1 MHIKIN
7 LYKDRVFFNTAINS
21 LKDIIFVE
29 DLDINTER
37 EYMKVAIIGAGNM
50 GGALARGLA
59 KGSIIPTS
67 DIYVSN
73 PSTPK
78 LETLK
83 NEFPEINIT
92 SNNCT
97 AATAADMIVLAVK
110 PWKVVEVV
118 NELKPHLDYSRQAI
132 ASMVGGLG
140 IAQLSEW
147 LDKGDGALPA
157 TYIII
162 PNTAIAT
169 MSSMTFISSA
179 RSTTQKDALL
189 LDIFNELGK
198 AMLIEESAMPA
209 ATSLASCGIAYA
221 LRYIRSS
228 MEGGVELGIRADDAK
243 HIVMQTLRGAVDVLA
258 ASDAHPE
265 AEIDRVT
272 TPGGLTIRGLNAMEA
287 AGFTHSVIEGL
298 RASTKR

>member
-1 MHIKIN
+1 
-7 LYKDRVFFNTAINS
+7 
-21 LKDIIFVE
+21 
-29 DLDINTER
+29 
-37 EYMKVAIIGAGNM
+37 MKVAIIGAGNM

-59 KGSIIPTS
+59 QGSLVATS

-73 PSTPK
+73 PSTTK
-78 LETLK
+78 LERLRS
-83 NEFPEINIT
+83 EFPEINT
-92 SNNCT
+92 TNNNRS
-97 AATAADMIVLAVK
+97 AVASADIVVLAVK

-118 NELKPHLDYSRQAI
+118 EELKPHLDYSHQAV
-132 ASMVGGLG
+132 ASMVGGLS
-140 IAQLSEW
+140 IAQLTEW
-147 LDKGDGALPA
+147 LDKGDGTLPA

-179 RSTTQKDALL
+179 RSTSAQDSLL

-198 AMLIEESAMPA
+198 AMLIDEGQMAA

-221 LRYIRSS
+221 LRYIRAA

-243 HIVMQTLRGAVDVLA
+243 RIVMQTLRGAVDVLEA
-258 ASDAHPE
+258 NDAHPE

-272 TPGGLTIRGLNAMEA
+272 TPGGLTIKGLNAMEA

>member
-1 MHIKIN
+1 
-7 LYKDRVFFNTAINS
+7 
-21 LKDIIFVE
+21 
-29 DLDINTER
+29 
-37 EYMKVAIIGAGNM
+37 MKVAIIGAGNM

-59 KGSIIPTS
+59 KGSLIHTS
-67 DIYVSN
+67 NIFVSN
-73 PSTPK
+73 PSKAK
-78 LETLK
+78 LEALRS
-83 NEFPEINIT
+83 EFSDIGVTTDNRVAVT
-92 SNNCT
+92 T
-97 AATAADMIVLAVK
+97 ADIIVLAVK
-110 PWKVVEVV
+110 PWKVVEVI
-118 NELKPHLDYSRQAI
+118 EEIKPYVDYRRQAI

-147 LDKGDGALPA
+147 LDKGDGTLPA
-157 TYIII
+157 TYILI

-179 RSTTQKDALL
+179 RATKEQEAMLL
-189 LDIFNELGK
+189 SIFNELGK
-198 AMLIEESAMPA
+198 AMLIDEGQMAA

-221 LRYIRSS
+221 LRYVRAA
-228 MEGGVELGIRADDAK
+228 MEGGVELGMRADDAK
-243 HIVMQTLRGAVDVLA
+243 HIVMQTLRGAVDVLEA
-258 ASDAHPE
+258 NDSHPE

>member
-1 MHIKIN
+1 MKI
-7 LYKDRVFFNTAINS
+7 
-21 LKDIIFVE
+21 
-29 DLDINTER
+29 
-37 EYMKVAIIGAGNM
+37 AIIGAGNM

-59 KGSIIPTS
+59 KGSIVPTS

-78 LETLK
+78 IEALK
-83 NEFPEINIT
+83 AEFPEINIST
-92 SNNCT
+92 DNCSV
-97 AATAADMIVLAVK
+97 AKAADIIVLAVK
-110 PWKVVEVV
+110 PWKVEGVIA
-118 NELKPHLDYSRQAI
+118 ELKPHLDYSRQAV
-132 ASMVGGLG
+132 ASMVGGLS
-140 IAQLSEW
+140 IAQLSAW
-147 LDKGDGALPA
+147 LDKGCDALPA

-169 MSSMTFISSA
+169 MSSMTFISST
-179 RSTTQKDALL
+179 RSTTALDQEL
-189 LDIFNELGK
+189 LSIFDELGK

-221 LRYIRSS
+221 LRYIRAA

-243 HIVMQTLRGAVDVLA
+243 HIVMQTLRGAVDVLE
-258 ASDAHPE
+258 SNNTHPE

-272 TPGGLTIRGLNAMEA
+272 TPGGLTIKGLNAMEA

>member
-1 MHIKIN
+1 
-7 LYKDRVFFNTAINS
+7 
-21 LKDIIFVE
+21 
-29 DLDINTER
+29 
-37 EYMKVAIIGAGNM
+37 M

-59 KGSIIPTS
+59 QCSIIPTS

-73 PSTPK
+73 PSPAK
-78 LETLK
+78 LEALK
-83 NEFPEINIT
+83 SAFPEINIT
-92 SNNCT
+92 TDNCT
-97 AATAADMIVLAVK
+97 AATAADIVVLAVK
-110 PWKVVEVV
+110 PWKVEGVI
-118 NELKPHLDYSRQAI
+118 NEIKPHLDYSRQAV

-147 LDKGDGALPA
+147 LDNGCDTLPQ

-169 MSSMTFISSA
+169 KSSMTFISSA
-179 RSTTQKDALL
+179 RAKMEQQNFLFDV
-189 LDIFNELGK
+189 FRELGEV
-198 AMLIEESAMPA
+198 MFIEESAMPA

-221 LRYIRSS
+221 LRYIRAA

-243 HIVMQTLRGAVDVLA
+243 FIVMQTLQGAIDLLA

-265 AEIDRVT
+265 VEIDRVT
-272 TPGGLTIRGLNAMEA
+272 TPGGLTIKGLNAMEA

>member
-1 MHIKIN
+1 
-7 LYKDRVFFNTAINS
+7 
-21 LKDIIFVE
+21 
-29 DLDINTER
+29 
-37 EYMKVAIIGAGNM
+37 M

-59 KGSIIPTS
+59 QCSIIPTS
-67 DIYVSN
+67 NIYVSN
-73 PSTPK
+73 PSTAK
-78 LETLK
+78 LEALK
-83 NEFPEINIT
+83 SAFPEINIT
-92 SNNCT
+92 TDNCT
-97 AATAADMIVLAVK
+97 AATAADIVVLAVK
-110 PWKVVEVV
+110 PWKVEGVI
-118 NELKPHLDYSRQAI
+118 NEIKPHLDYSRQTV

-147 LDKGDGALPA
+147 LDNGCDTLPQ

-169 MSSMTFISSA
+169 KSSMTFISSA
-179 RSTTQKDALL
+179 RAKMEQQNFLFDVFS
-189 LDIFNELGK
+189 ELGEV
-198 AMLIEESAMPA
+198 MFIEESAMPA

-221 LRYIRSS
+221 LRYIRAA

-243 HIVMQTLRGAVDVLA
+243 LIVMQTLQGAIDLLT
-258 ASDAHPE
+258 ASNAHPE

-272 TPGGLTIRGLNAMEA
+272 TPGGLTIKGLNAMEA

>member
-1 MHIKIN
+1 
-7 LYKDRVFFNTAINS
+7 
-21 LKDIIFVE
+21 
-29 DLDINTER
+29 
-37 EYMKVAIIGAGNM
+37 MKVAIIGAGNM

-59 KGSIIPTS
+59 QGSIIRTS

-78 LETLK
+78 LERLK
-83 NEFPEINIT
+83 SEHPEINVT
-92 SNNCT
+92 TNNCT
-97 AATAADMIVLAVK
+97 AIASADIVVLAVK
-110 PWKVVEVV
+110 PWKVVEVLD
-118 NELKPHLDYSRQAI
+118 EIKPHLDYSHQAI
-132 ASMVGGLG
+132 GSMVGGLG
-140 IAQLSEW
+140 IEQLSAW
-147 LDKGDGALPA
+147 LDKGDGSLPA

-179 RSTTQKDALL
+179 RSTSEQDNYLL
-189 LDIFNELGK
+189 EVFNELGK
-198 AMLIEESAMPA
+198 AMIIEEGQMAA

-221 LRYIRSS
+221 LRYVRAA
-228 MEGGVELGIRADDAK
+228 MEGGVELGIRANDAK
-243 HIVMQTLRGAVDVLA
+243 HIVMQTLRGAVDVLEA
-258 ASDAHPE
+258 NDTHPE